1 MKALLLAL
9 MAVIAVSGPA
19 HADGEPLSISQFH
32 HSRWDVMEGGPSL
45 AIAVSQAPDGFL
57 WIVSADGLSRFDGVG
72 FESFTSRQNPDA
84 AAAIRSLLTTRSG
97 AVWVGLG
104 EFGGVW
110 TLRDGELVD
119 TGMPNPPIQVTNL
132 AEDHDG
138 LIWAATAR
146 LDGPLQRY
154 VNGRWSELDPSWG
167 LPEEIGRAH
176 V

>member
-97 AVWVGLG
+97 GVWVGLG
-104 EFGGVW
+104 EFGGEE
-110 TLRDGELVD
+110 LGEVLARTRLHPGGD
-119 TGMPNPPIQVTNL
+119 FFGAEFEQKIGHHAAQPFLSIQAPHAPFARSRTRPI
-132 AEDHDG
+132 
-138 LIWAATAR
+138 
-146 LDGPLQRY
+146 
-154 VNGRWSELDPSWG
+154 
-167 LPEEIGRAH
+167 
-176 V
+176 